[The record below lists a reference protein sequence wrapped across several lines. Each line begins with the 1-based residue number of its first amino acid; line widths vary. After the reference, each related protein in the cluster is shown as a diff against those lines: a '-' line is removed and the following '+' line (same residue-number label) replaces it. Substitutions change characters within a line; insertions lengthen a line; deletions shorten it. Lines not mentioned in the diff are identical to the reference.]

1 MNKKE
6 LEEKIEKYML
16 SCIDK
21 SNETKKDEKCEK
33 MWENLQKEMLPKS
46 RKKKWLVW
54 DLNPRIRIYQ
64 NLSLTP

>member
-46 RKKKWLVW
+46 RKKK
-54 DLNPRIRIYQ
+54 
-64 NLSLTP
+64 